1 MGNLLLH
8 FLCCCYCL
16 NRGNYLIS
24 AFSLSMFYNTY
35 YLSSSVCTN
44 KLHFKSN
51 LAEKKWKWEKN
62 LKTNLRIFK
71 LKKYSHVKQA
81 NYMKNRN
88 FTKLATPPWTPTKNL
103 SLQTRHTC
111 TTLRKTGDC
120 SAAIYAWDKEAIW
133 LLPSQLQLLE
143 TTDQFKQFLVLTTI
157 ILVGVFSRFVLNIAL
172 LTVFC
177 CCPKIPGFF
186 ECSEVANL

>member
-1 MGNLLLH
+1 MQKQSG
-8 FLCCCYCL
+8 
-16 NRGNYLIS
+16 S
-24 AFSLSMFYNTY
+24 
-35 YLSSSVCTN
+35 
-44 KLHFKSN
+44 
-51 LAEKKWKWEKN
+51 EKKK

-88 FTKLATPPWTPTKNL
+88 FTKLATPPLTPTKNL

-120 SAAIYAWDKEAIW
+120 SAAIYAWDNEAIW

-157 ILVGVFSRFVLNIAL
+157 ILVGVFFLGLFSTLHCWLFFVVVLRFLAFLDVLKWQICNAKSRERAREAKKSLHGEEGRKNVSR
-172 LTVFC
+172 C
-177 CCPKIPGFF
+177 
-186 ECSEVANL
+186 